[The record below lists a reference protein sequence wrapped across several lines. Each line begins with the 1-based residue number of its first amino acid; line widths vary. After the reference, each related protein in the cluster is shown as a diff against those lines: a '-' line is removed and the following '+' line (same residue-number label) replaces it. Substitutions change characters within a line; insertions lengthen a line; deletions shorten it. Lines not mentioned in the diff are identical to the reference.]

1 MCIRDRFVDDAAAIH
16 GKRVL
21 VIEDG
26 PTLTHGEMAYGA
38 GVVAARQFGAAEIV
52 DPRPYA
58 VRTIAATYEKYPT
71 TGPVLPAMGYGR
83 EQMADLEE
91 TINRTPVDL
100 VIVATPI
107 DLAQLIDIDKPSQRV
122 RYELQEIGQPTLT
135 DLLRARFGR

>member
-1 MCIRDRFVDDAAAIH
+1 
-16 GKRVL
+16 
-21 VIEDG
+21 
-26 PTLTHGEMAYGA
+26 
-38 GVVAARQFGAAEIV
+38 
-52 DPRPYA
+52 
-58 VRTIAATYEKYPT
+58 
-71 TGPVLPAMGYGR
+71 MGYGR

-135 DLLRARFGR
+135 DLLRARFKKE

>member
-1 MCIRDRFVDDAAAIH
+1 
-16 GKRVL
+16 
-21 VIEDG
+21 
-26 PTLTHGEMAYGA
+26 
-38 GVVAARQFGAAEIV
+38 
-52 DPRPYA
+52 
-58 VRTIAATYEKYPT
+58 
-71 TGPVLPAMGYGR
+71 MGYGR